1 MNVLTDKDAFIVS
14 NMVLNESDSPC
25 DMPIWS
31 VHDTFKA
38 SGVEILTLT
47 AFSYDDEDCR
57 YDFTINKDKGYA
69 SRRTPSL
76 KELKKLLDEV
86 LNRIPKHVLEY

>member
-1 MNVLTDKDAFIVS
+1 MNILTDKDAFIVS
-14 NMVLNESDSPC
+14 NMALNESDHPH
-25 DMPIWS
+25 MPIWS
-31 VHDTFKA
+31 VHDTFEA
-38 SGVEILTLT
+38 SGVEVLMLT

-69 SRRTPSL
+69 SNRTPSL